1 MTTCVQRTI
10 CFLLLGAL
18 WSCWWVLPAGAGETP
33 TLVARVTLDLSGN
46 VMDASGRK
54 VAYVVT
60 GPAGAGDG
68 VRINIDSKGIV
79 TDTSGRSVGRLIIG
93 AADTTNEIAK
103 VPVDANGNV
112 FDRTVSIFGHVVAGT
127 YGAGPQKQVRFDQNG
142 KMTDAS
148 GAVIGQAAVVV
159 RDGFVDKK
167 TQLEARIIKE
177 LSANRITPVQAD
189 RLNNE
194 IEDVARLE
202 QQYTRDRPLT
212 GAQEASLNAKLTRIW
227 GKLFEFLKMH

>member
-1 MTTCVQRTI
+1 
-10 CFLLLGAL
+10 
-18 WSCWWVLPAGAGETP
+18 
-33 TLVARVTLDLSGN
+33 
-46 VMDASGRK
+46 MDASGRK